1 MRIYKLLSFSL
12 ALFVFWLFM
21 ACVAFVGCVAP
32 INPGQDPLPVRAE
45 QLETTANSAFQ
56 LVVDLDNS
64 DRGFWRT
71 NAPAFH
77 NFAEWLREPI
87 QVGTNA
93 PQRRGI
99 EMVLQVDVAKMQ
111 YEANKSQSNV
121 LITAISDLEIAA
133 NQATAWNTLVKPST
147 K

>member
-1 MRIYKLLSFSL
+1 MKSIINLLSVSISL
-12 ALFVFWLFM
+12 IL
-21 ACVAFVGCVAP
+21 VGCVAP
-32 INPGQDPLPVRAE
+32 LNPGQDPLPVRAE

-87 QVGTNA
+87 QIGTNA

-99 EMVLQVDVAKMQ
+99 EMVLQVDTAKMQ